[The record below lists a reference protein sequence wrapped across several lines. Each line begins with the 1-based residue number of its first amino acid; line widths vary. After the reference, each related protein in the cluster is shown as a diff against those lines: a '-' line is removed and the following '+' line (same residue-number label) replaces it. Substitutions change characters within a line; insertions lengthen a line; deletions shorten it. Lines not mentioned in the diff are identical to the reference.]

1 MARYPTSAGY
11 GINKSPNHNT
21 RPFNRV
27 IFYKKELL
35 CAIPRVISPRPIAPK
50 LAGSAPG
57 RMANEKW
64 LTVADL
70 GNLHHVMIRNS
81 VNPTA
86 NGKQYWLVNRCCE
99 MTMIRP
105 NRGIWRSVT
114 AGVEADKSRPGR
126 HDG

>member
-1 MARYPTSAGY
+1 MARYPTSADY
-11 GINKSPNHNT
+11 TINKSPNRRP

-105 NRGIWRSVT
+105 HRGIRRSVT
-114 AGVEADKSRPGR
+114 EVPKADKSRSACK
-126 HDG
+126 DG